1 MKELEELEGDP
12 SLHPLFINTAYDAFI
27 INPKAIV
34 NVYGEGQAY
43 DFTTYILRKFREFSS
58 NNNLRT
64 IMRIRNYQILR
75 ERTLDSDPDFIALR
89 YNHRDLGD
97 AYEIFVDRLFEIAS
111 PYDLTYEDRNVDSD
125 ADY

>member
-1 MKELEELEGDP
+1 
-12 SLHPLFINTAYDAFI
+12 
-27 INPKAIV
+27 
-34 NVYGEGQAY
+34 
-43 DFTTYILRKFREFSS
+43 
-58 NNNLRT
+58 
-64 IMRIRNYQILR
+64 MRVRNYQILT